1 MYALAGGQARDRQ
14 LPTRPAPGTRGAPGG
29 SAASALPSV
38 RGKGTDAVGACH
50 SQGAGETAGR
60 SPLTCGLQLRN
71 RRRVLERRLGEL
83 PILKELVALALQ
95 GGGTHR
101 GSGPRRGRG
110 GSRGRAG
117 RGLPGAPPAAR
128 RGRGPRSIALVR
140 AGPWRPAPPRR
151 APLRPLAAL
160 APARQLLLDVAH
172 GARLGGAPGSRRLRG
187 LCGEWMREVT
197 VCIIRSSYRRG
208 RGSAGAGAGSR
219 AKPGGAGPPLAGSRA
234 VPAPLGE
241 AALLWTPGVS
251 RAEDSSQA
259 RI

>member
-1 MYALAGGQARDRQ
+1 M
-14 LPTRPAPGTRGAPGG
+14 
-29 SAASALPSV
+29 
-38 RGKGTDAVGACH
+38 GACH

-60 SPLTCGLQLRN
+60 SSLTCGLQLRD

-95 GGGTHR
+95 GGGAH
-101 GSGPRRGRG
+101 RGRG
-110 GSRGRAG
+110 HGRGRVGSRGRAG

-128 RGRGPRSIALVR
+128 LPVGAARRGPGPRSVPLVR

-160 APARQLLLDVAH
+160 SPARQLLLDVAH
-172 GARLGGAPGSRRLRG
+172 GARLGGAPGSRRLRR

-197 VCIIRSSYRRG
+197 VCIIGSSYRRG

-234 VPAPLGE
+234 VPAPLG
-241 AALLWTPGVS
+241 AGPPRGLSTGG
-251 RAEDSSQA
+251 RAPVEPEGF
-259 RI
+259 RG

>member
-1 MYALAGGQARDRQ
+1 MLFSCSVVSNSATPWTTAHQASLSFTISQ
-14 LPTRPAPGTRGAPGG
+14 SLLKLMFIE
-29 SAASALPSV
+29 SVIPSN
-38 RGKGTDAVGACH
+38 H
-50 SQGAGETAGR
+50 
-60 SPLTCGLQLRN
+60 L
-71 RRRVLERRLGEL
+71 
-83 PILKELVALALQ
+83 I
-95 GGGTHR
+95 
-101 GSGPRRGRG
+101 
-110 GSRGRAG
+110 
-117 RGLPGAPPAAR
+117 
-128 RGRGPRSIALVR
+128 
-140 AGPWRPAPPRR
+140 PPRR